1 MSSLMQVRWQRF
13 KQHKLG
19 FSCFIIFSAI
29 FIISLGA
36 ELIANDKPLLVKY
49 DHAFYLPILKSYPE
63 TTFGGVFET
72 EAEYKDPAVQQLIAE
87 KAGRSG
93 PSFRFPIK
101 RQILNWLNRCHRP
114 RVRKTGW
121 EQMIR
126 AVMFWHGFYMV

>member
-36 ELIANDKPLLVKY
+36 ELIANDKPLLVKH

-72 EAEYKDPAVQQLIAE
+72 EAEYK
-87 KAGRSG
+87 RSC
-93 PSFRFPIK
+93 RTATDCRK
-101 RQILNWLNRCHRP
+101 RLGDLAHHSVFLSNA
-114 RVRKTGW
+114 K
-121 EQMIR
+121 
-126 AVMFWHGFYMV
+126 F